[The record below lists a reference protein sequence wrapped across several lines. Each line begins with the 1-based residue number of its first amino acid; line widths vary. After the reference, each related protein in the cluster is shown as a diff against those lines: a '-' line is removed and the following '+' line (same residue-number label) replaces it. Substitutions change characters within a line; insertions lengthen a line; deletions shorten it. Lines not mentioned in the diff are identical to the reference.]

1 MPPPPQKKLIYLF
14 KYFGFSYYTHAR
26 ILNLLKCMY
35 SMFEKLLVKVWRTCK
50 KIDLANQ
57 VNDCADIIKK
67 CTVTQRQVSSKVKV
81 TWLSRRDLD
90 TGIEN
95 MLCSGVITV
104 LGRGVVGSLTTAS
117 VTNTSAHPISAS
129 KNSRNVIC

>member
-1 MPPPPQKKLIYLF
+1 MIWPTKQMSVLTYI
-14 KYFGFSYYTHAR
+14 
-26 ILNLLKCMY
+26 INKC
-35 SMFEKLLVKVWRTCK
+35 
-50 KIDLANQ
+50 KIT
-57 VNDCADIIKK
+57 KM
-67 CTVTQRQVSSKVKV
+67 SSKVKI

-117 VTNTSAHPISAS
+117 VPNTSAHPISAS
-129 KNSRNVIC
+129 KNSRNVICKTKPTYWWLILMYKIIHCHASISNMGSFYHKLLLLSCNKTTHIQI